1 MTEVSEDILIELREK
16 CEKVQ
21 NLLEGESKRDPET
34 EPYKSVYAAREIL
47 SDMKSCLANLK
58 DSIRS
63 SDPLHDQ
70 IEAMYGG
77 VLLLLG
83 TLALDTEEL
92 ATGEEHL
99 MNCLSCLEDQAM
111 QPKKVLVVLKALNQ
125 LGLLW
130 SQRSDGNKSHGY
142 LQQAE
147 QLYNDYTDQVG
158 EQPVDVYALFTVPDS
173 GPATTKADS
182 PLEKVHTLTLYYLA
196 QVYGAMDNPLKSAI
210 YCHNTLKRQLE
221 SKDYD
226 KVEWALNS
234 ATLAQFFME
243 QNAFRQA
250 RHHLSAASYVLD
262 KHDQD
267 LQGIESSEDERL
279 FRKEHLKHRSADV
292 ARCWTKYGLMLLSAS
307 RDRLME
313 AEEGQSGDATPRR
326 LRPPGEL
333 SGLQFSLLELSMYED
348 QVTDSFVLTF
358 DDARSV
364 FLNSQQWLTQ
374 AKLYYTLDDHASDH
388 VQIIKDYSELYRNL
402 AFFEDDEE
410 RQCKMHKRRVDLL
423 EGVVKELNPT
433 YFLTAC
439 QELWFELGETY
450 THMVDIKL
458 AKLEANSDAPSAHAL
473 QKVNHLAEQAIAAY
487 NSFLDT
493 LRDHKTKEIPDKF
506 SKELERPGL
515 LIYFYLA
522 GLYRRLVA
530 ADKATK
536 LTNLT
541 NSLQYYQKVVDYC
554 QRHEGAKDSVTAEL
568 SACQDIVALLPLK
581 MAKLAE
587 TVAR

>member
-1 MTEVSEDILIELREK
+1 MTEVSEDLLIELREK

-21 NLLEGESKRDPET
+21 NLLEEESKRDPET
-34 EPYKSVYAAREIL
+34 EPYKSKYAAREIL
-47 SDMKSCLANLK
+47 SDMKSCLTNLK
-58 DSIRS
+58 DSVRS
-63 SDPLHDQ
+63 SDPLFEE
-70 IEAMYGG
+70 IEAMYGS

-83 TLALDTEEL
+83 IVALETEEL

-99 MNCLSCLEDQAM
+99 MNCLACMEDQSM
-111 QPKKVLVVLKALNQ
+111 HPKKVLIVLRALNQ

-130 SQRSDGNKSHGY
+130 SQRSDGTKSHGY

-147 QLYNDYTDQVG
+147 QLYNDYTDQVE
-158 EQPVDVYALFTVPDS
+158 EQPVDVYALFTSPDQT
-173 GPATTKADS
+173 PAQTKGDS

-196 QVYGAMDNPLKSAI
+196 QVYGTLGNPLKSAV

-226 KVEWALNS
+226 MIEWALNS

-262 KHDQD
+262 KHDQE
-267 LQGIESSEDERL
+267 LQTIECSEEELEAKKER
-279 FRKEHLKHRSADV
+279 LKHRGADV
-292 ARCWTKYGLMLLSAS
+292 ARCWAKYGIVLLSTS

-313 AEEGQSGDATPRR
+313 AEEGQSGDATPQR

-333 SGLQFSLLELSMYED
+333 SGLQFSLLELSVYED
-348 QVTDSFVLTF
+348 QVTDSFVLTY
-358 DDARSV
+358 DDARTV
-364 FLNSQQWLTQ
+364 FLNCQQWLGQ

-388 VQIIKDYSELYRNL
+388 VRIIQDYSELYRNL
-402 AFFEDDEE
+402 VFFEDDEE

-433 YFLTAC
+433 YFLTTC

-450 THMVDIKL
+450 TAMVDIKL
-458 AKLEANSDAPSAHAL
+458 SKLEANSDTPSAHAL

-487 NSFLDT
+487 NKFLDT

-506 SKELERPGL
+506 SPELERPGL

-522 GLYRRLVA
+522 GLYRKLIA

-536 LTNLT
+536 LANLK
-541 NSLQYYQKVVDYC
+541 NSLKYYQKVVEYC
-554 QRHEGAKDSVTAEL
+554 QRHEGAKDSVSAEL
-568 SACQDIVALLPLK
+568 SACQDIVSLLPLK
-581 MAKLAE
+581 INKLAE
-587 TVAR
+587 TVSH